1 MNEDFRKHIEA
12 LEAAYQRL
20 CGMSPVSVRS
30 LPANGPEAGVYLFSN
45 TDAAWYV
52 GRSNRM
58 RRRLQE
64 HCRPSA
70 GHNAAPFAFRLAREE
85 TGKTKATYSQKDS
98 RAALE
103 KDPQFQAVFRRQK
116 ERIGGLDLRYVQEAD
131 PVRQALLEIY
141 VALASR
147 AKYNDF
153 DTH

>member
-12 LEAAYQRL
+12 LDPAYQRL
-20 CGMSPVSVRS
+20 CAMAPVSVRL
-30 LPANGPEAGVYLFSN
+30 LPANVPQAGVYLFSN
-45 TDAAWYV
+45 EDQAWYV

-58 RRRLQE
+58 RQRLQQ
-64 HCRPSA
+64 HCRRSA
-70 GHNAAPFAFRLAREE
+70 EHNTAPFAFRLAREV
-85 TGKTKATYSQKDS
+85 TDKTRATYSQKDS

-103 KDPQFQAVFRRQK
+103 KDPHFQAVFRTQK
-116 ERIGGLDLRYVQEAD
+116 ERIGKMDLRYVQEAD

>member
-1 MNEDFRKHIEA
+1 MNEDFRKHIET
-12 LEAAYQRL
+12 LEPAYQRL
-20 CGMSPVSVRS
+20 CAMPPVNVRS
-30 LPANGPEAGVYLFSN
+30 LPADVPAAGVYLFSN
-45 TDAAWYV
+45 EDTAWYV

-58 RRRLQE
+58 RQRLQE
-64 HCRPSA
+64 HCRRSA
-70 GHNAAPFAFRLAREE
+70 RHNTAPFAFRLAREV
-85 TGKTKATYSQKDS
+85 TGKTGATYSQKDS

-103 KDPQFQAVFRRQK
+103 KDPHFQAVFRSQK
-116 ERIGGLDLRYVQEAD
+116 ERIGGMDLRYVQEAG